1 MVYLST
7 TCFMRAIKNPSH
19 YLKGISSVNSLSDVL
34 FSVKLRFP
42 STKIVLL
49 VETVNTAEDL
59 LCEEQKPSCLI
70 HAHDIPSSV
79 LRSSGKFLQ
88 SSHCNG
94 FQQAS
99 KKEVEQPVRPL
110 ITQDP
115 EDGSPIVPKKEE
127 EYETEAGRENT
138 VSYRVNPF
146 SLTCPLTVETDF
158 ESTASYWRFTPSI
171 TFPTGPGAQENTF
184 AVKAYPSIS
193 TLQAPELGC
202 TLPMSNDRSQHTV
215 DTVLS
220 SPAVKEVTL
229 RPYHQSDQSSLSNSS
244 PPKSQCS
251 TRQSSQPTDQFSI
264 WTPDSPSSGSLEKR
278 EDTELREFVQSS
290 LAQVDPGTEQRK
302 PPYSY
307 AQLIIQAIASS
318 PKQRLTLSGIYT
330 YIGTK
335 FPYYKL
341 DEKGWQNSI
350 RHNLS
355 LNRYFIRVPRSGTE
369 RGKGAFWQLD
379 PVCGPRLINQAFKQ
393 RRQFEGTFGIRQPR
407 GATEN
412 EPNTVPPSHQ
422 LLDVRRSKVSN
433 KNDQDPVHNT
443 AEEACH
449 QTGTQPNDRTRDPLF
464 QDRFPLTCD
473 FGPSRSFEASRLYSD
488 VLQHLSTFSSRSEI
502 LQCSRGSPSA
512 DVLMPLASTLLTQ
525 CLTNPHYPHG
535 EMNLSNSSRKFS
547 YPLDTVR
554 STFPADQFTSL
565 PASPSIMN
573 TNPALLS
580 MLLAHPIS
588 ARDSLCSID
597 ANAKSNR
604 GPHNNQ
610 AIPNMSTT
618 AGISY
623 EFPEDRPVAV
633 KYRRLSLPS
642 PTPGCNE
649 VGLRERFNVLFR

>member
-1 MVYLST
+1 MP
-7 TCFMRAIKNPSH
+7 A
-19 YLKGISSVNSLSDVL
+19 SSVICTKITGPKLTVFTEKRQITIGRKGRVPLDIAIDDSAHVSRKHLELLRIHSEL
-34 FSVKLRFP
+34 FLRCFSKNGIFINNLFHASNQEPIPLPDSVKLRFP
-42 STKIVLL
+42 STKLVLL
-49 VETVNTAEDL
+49 VETVNVSEEL
-59 LCEEQKPSCLI
+59 LCEGQRPSCPI
-70 HAHDIPSSV
+70 HVRDIPSSV
-79 LRSSGKFLQ
+79 LGSSGRFLP

-94 FQQAS
+94 FQQAI
-99 KKEVEQPVRPL
+99 KKEVEQPVRTL

-115 EDGSPIVPKKEE
+115 EDGSPLVPKKEE
-127 EYETEAGRENT
+127 EYETGAGRNNT

-171 TFPTGPGAQENTF
+171 AFPTGPGAQENTF
-184 AVKAYPSIS
+184 AVKTCPSVS
-193 TLQAPELGC
+193 TFQTSELSR
-202 TLPMSNDRSQHTV
+202 TLPMTEDRGQHTA

-220 SPAVKEVTL
+220 YPAVKEVPL
-229 RPYHQSDQSSLSNSS
+229 RPYHQSDQASLSNSS

-251 TRQSSQPTDQFSI
+251 TRQSSQPTDQLSF

-407 GATEN
+407 PATEN
-412 EPNTVPPSHQ
+412 DSNTVPPSHQ
-422 LLDVRRSKVSN
+422 LPDIRRSNLSN
-433 KNDQDPVHNT
+433 ENDQELVCNT
-443 AEEACH
+443 AEEGCH
-449 QTGTQPNDRTRDPLF
+449 QTGTQPNDRTRDPVF
-464 QDRFPLTCD
+464 QNRIPLPCD
-473 FGPSRSFEASRLYSD
+473 FGSSRSFEASRLYSD
-488 VLQHLSTFSSRSEI
+488 VLQQLSTFSSRSD
-502 LQCSRGSPSA
+502 LSQCIYKMRERPCRMLCVHWWA
-512 DVLMPLASTLLTQ
+512 MVPLA
-525 CLTNPHYPHG
+525 N
-535 EMNLSNSSRKFS
+535 RKIWK
-547 YPLDTVR
+547 
-554 STFPADQFTSL
+554 L
-565 PASPSIMN
+565 PRA
-573 TNPALLS
+573 
-580 MLLAHPIS
+580 
-588 ARDSLCSID
+588 
-597 ANAKSNR
+597 
-604 GPHNNQ
+604 
-610 AIPNMSTT
+610 
-618 AGISY
+618 
-623 EFPEDRPVAV
+623 
-633 KYRRLSLPS
+633 
-642 PTPGCNE
+642 
-649 VGLRERFNVLFR
+649 